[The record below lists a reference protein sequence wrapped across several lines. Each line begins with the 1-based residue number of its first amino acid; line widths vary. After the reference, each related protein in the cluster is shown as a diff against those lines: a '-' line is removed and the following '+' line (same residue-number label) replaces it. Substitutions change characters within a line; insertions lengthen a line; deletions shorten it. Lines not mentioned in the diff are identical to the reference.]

1 MYLQVR
7 CPQISTLWN
16 RVPNLNS
23 GTKAH
28 ARTSLYFMPM
38 LFAHGYQLF
47 IVVSLLSHV
56 RLFCD
61 PMDYIACQAP
71 LFMGF
76 PRQEYCSRLPFLHP
90 GIFLTQ
96 GWNQCLWHV
105 LQWQVNSL
113 PLSHHSYKLLDLNT
127 KGKDE
132 NSSALSLSFNP
143 GEKVGAGQVSPRPPG
158 FRVAHTVSSTFQLRS
173 L

>member
-71 LFMGF
+71 LFMGL
-76 PRQEYCSRLPFLHP
+76 PRQEYRSGLTCPSPGDLPNS
-90 GIFLTQ
+90 GIEL
-96 GWNQCLWHV
+96 GSPA
-105 LQWQVNSL
+105 LQALSCIGAHSL
-113 PLSHHSYKLLDLNT
+113 PLNHQGSP
-127 KGKDE
+127 
-132 NSSALSLSFNP
+132 LS
-143 GEKVGAGQVSPRPPG
+143 
-158 FRVAHTVSSTFQLRS
+158 TRS
-173 L
+173 LTHKRIEYSL